1 MSFDV
6 DIQLGRGSFTR
17 EVRFRSDRPVTAL
30 VGPSGIGKS
39 SVLLA
44 VAGLLRPLAGH
55 VRVAGEMLFDSAA
68 GLDVRPRD
76 RRLGLAFQDNRL
88 FPHLSVAANLDY
100 ARAASPLAVAATA
113 RRLEL
118 TSLLDRWPRHLSGGE
133 ARRVALG
140 RALLSDPAA
149 LLLDEPLTHL
159 DARRKGAVLA
169 LLAEVSTRVPILY
182 VTHDLAEAEALSAT
196 VVRLE
201 PD

>member
-6 DIQLGRGSFTR
+6 DISLARGSFAGV
-17 EVRFRSDRPVTAL
+17 VRFRSDRSVTAL
-30 VGPSGIGKS
+30 VGPSGSGKS
-39 SVLLA
+39 SVVLA
-44 VAGLLRPLAGH
+44 VAGLVRPLAGH
-55 VRVAGEMLFDSAA
+55 VRVAGQVMFDAAA
-68 GLDVRPRD
+68 GIDVPPRD

-88 FPHLSVAANLDY
+88 FPHLSVGQNLDY
-100 ARAASPLAVAATA
+100 AGRASPLALAATA

-159 DARRKGAVLA
+159 DARRKAAVLE
-169 LLAEVSTRVPILY
+169 LLAEVSGRVPILY
-182 VTHDLAEAEALSAT
+182 VTHDLGEAAALGAD